1 MGVDCG
7 SYFVT
12 MLDRTKGRGKEK
24 EKKEERNKRKL
35 IK

>member
-24 EKKEERNKRKL
+24 EKKRRE
-35 IK
+35 IKEN